1 MKILTEKRNKNTLNI
16 DIENTSTI
24 LNLIHQEDK
33 KAVDAVGECIDDI
46 EKAVDIIV
54 DNFQKGGRLFYFGAG
69 TSGRLG
75 VLDAS
80 ECPPT
85 FGVSPLMVQG
95 FIAGGDKALRY
106 AIEGAEDSEKL
117 AEEDFLNANLNQ
129 NDTICTISA
138 SGNAKYLLTI
148 LKLAKNKHIRTIS
161 ISSNKDAMMKEY
173 SDCFICAQTGE
184 EAITGSTRMKAG
196 TAQKLILNMLTT
208 ASMIKLGKVYENLMI
223 DVKPTNIKLKKRA
236 ISIVSDISKTSEEN
250 SQQILEE
257 NGYQVKHAIL
267 KLKYNLSIEE
277 SEILLQRFNGVLR
290 KVFNYLEKQNK
301 I

>member
-1 MKILTEKRNKNTLNI
+1 MNILTEKRNKNTRNI
-16 DIENTSTI
+16 DIENTSKI
-24 LNLIHQEDK
+24 LELIHKEDEL
-33 KAVDAVGECIDDI
+33 AVAAVEKCLKNI

-54 DNFQKGGRLFYFGAG
+54 TNFNSGGKLFYFGAG

-106 AIEGAEDSEKL
+106 AIEGAEDSEQL
-117 AEEDFLNANLNQ
+117 AEEDFQKANPSPK
-129 NDTICTISA
+129 DTICAISA

-148 LKLAKNKHIRTIS
+148 LKLARNNHIKTIS
-161 ISSNKDAMMKEY
+161 ISSNKDALMKEY
-173 SDCFICAQTGE
+173 SDCFICAETGE

-208 ASMIKLGKVYENLMI
+208 ASMIKIGKVYENLMI

-236 ISIVSDISKTSEEN
+236 VSIVSEIANVSEEN
-250 SQQILEE
+250 AQKELEL
-257 NGYQVKHAIL
+257 NGYKVKHAIL
-267 KLKYNLSIEE
+267 KLKYNLFFDDADK
-277 SEILLQRFNGVLR
+277 LLNDFNGVLR
-290 KVFNYLEKQNK
+290 KVFNYLDNKNK

>member
-1 MKILTEKRNKNTLNI
+1 MNILTEKRNKNTRNI
-16 DIENTSTI
+16 DIENTSKI
-24 LNLIHQEDK
+24 LELIHKEDEL
-33 KAVDAVGECIDDI
+33 AVAAVEKCLKNI

-54 DNFQKGGRLFYFGAG
+54 TNFNSGGKLFYFGAG

-106 AIEGAEDSEKL
+106 AIEGAEGSEQL
-117 AEEDFLNANLNQ
+117 AEEDFQKANPSQ
-129 NDTICTISA
+129 KDTICAISA

-148 LKLAKNKHIRTIS
+148 LKLARNNHIKTIS
-161 ISSNKDAMMKEY
+161 ISSNKDALMKEY
-173 SDCFICAQTGE
+173 SDCFICAETGE

-208 ASMIKLGKVYENLMI
+208 ASMIKIGKVYENLMI

-236 ISIVSDISKTSEEN
+236 VSIVSEIANVSEEN
-250 SQQILEE
+250 AQKELEL
-257 NGYQVKHAIL
+257 NGYKVKHAIL
-267 KLKYNLSIEE
+267 KLKYNLFFDDADK
-277 SEILLQRFNGVLR
+277 LLNDFNGVLR
-290 KVFNYLEKQNK
+290 KVFNYLDNKNK